1 MPMPVS
7 VMTNVTPVAPPVA
20 RAHVDVDGDTS
31 GRRKFDSTTQE
42 VHENL
47 TDAGRI
53 TAIAACHAR
62 PHIDIEPERF
72 RVRQWRQH
80 LRSFADKRAEI
91 ERNVFHHHAAGFRFR
106 YIEDVVNQRQQP
118 PGCIHD
124 GAEAAGRIVV
134 RPTVAQEFLMPENR
148 VERRVHL
155 VAHQGQEHGF
165 IWVAPSAASRAPKA
179 ARSARLSAVIS
190 DATHG
195 SARADR

>member
-1 MPMPVS
+1 
-7 VMTNVTPVAPPVA
+7 MTNVTPVAPPVA
-20 RAHVDVDGDTS
+20 RAHVDVDVDVDGDTS

-91 ERNVFHHHAAGFRFR
+91 KRNVFHHHAAGFRFR
-106 YIEDVVNQRQQP
+106 YIEDVVDQRQQP
-118 PGCIHD
+118 PGGIHD

-134 RPTVAQEFLMPENR
+134 RPTVAQEFLMPEIALSGVCISRLIKARNTVSSGSHR
-148 VERRVHL
+148 PRL
-155 VAHQGQEHGF
+155 P
-165 IWVAPSAASRAPKA
+165 APRKLRAQPA
-179 ARSARLSAVIS
+179 
-190 DATHG
+190 
-195 SARADR
+195 